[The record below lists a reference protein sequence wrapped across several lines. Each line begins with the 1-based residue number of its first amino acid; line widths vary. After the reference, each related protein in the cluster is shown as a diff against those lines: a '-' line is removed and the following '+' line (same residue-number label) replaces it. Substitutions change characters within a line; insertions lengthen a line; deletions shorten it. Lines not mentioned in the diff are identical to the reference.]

1 MTELFIPSPSQGVW
15 HLGPVPIRGYALSI
29 LAGIFAAWWL
39 SMRRWKARGG
49 RQETLESILVWAIVA
64 GIVGARIYYVIIE
77 WPRYFGS
84 QGTWYHVFF
93 IWQGGLG
100 IWGAVTFG
108 ALAVWWRTRTSGV
121 TFTAV
126 ADTIAPGL
134 ILAQGMG
141 RLGNWWNQE
150 LYGRPTTLPWGLK
163 IDLAHR
169 VPGYEQFATFHPT
182 FLYEMLWNFAM
193 VGVLLWAERRFRLGR
208 GKLFALYVV
217 FYAAGRSVTESL
229 RIDPVHVIAGLR
241 VNLWVTITGGVLGLV
256 WLAWLVKFRPG
267 QEIPVQQP
275 AGEPAAT
282 PH

>member
-217 FYAAGRSVTESL
+217 CYAAGRSVTESL

>member
-15 HLGPVPIRGYALSI
+15 HLGPIPVRGYALSI
-29 LAGIFAAWWL
+29 LAGILVAWWL